1 MKSEHLQFRPVRIA
15 VAATIGLTI
24 VLAVITLAFPLGHE
38 YQVRAQGGVWCMR
51 ADAEGKVQTLYGSE
65 CQPPK

>member
-1 MKSEHLQFRPVRIA
+1 MKSEHLQFRPGRIA
-15 VAATIGLTI
+15 VAAAIGLAI
-24 VLAVITLAFPLGHE
+24 VLAVITLAVPLWHE
-38 YQVRAQGGVWCMR
+38 YQVRAQGGVWYMW